1 MFRKDPNLMVKRRKE
16 AVQEG
21 RMKRLHD
28 GNSSRLLRRTGFT
41 VLELMAVMGIVST
54 LAAIILPAVGSARE
68 AARRMQCVNQLK
80 QVGIALHSYH
90 EVCGSFPAGWQWES
104 TSSSAYGWA
113 VPLLP
118 YVEQNAIYEQTD
130 RNSVLTHPTNT
141 RVRATAIGLLLC
153 PSDLTEPTFL
163 LSWEDEVANTSGPL
177 FDLPSAS
184 YIGVFGTLE
193 ADETTPAPPGDGTF
207 VEHRTVRLVDL
218 ERGASNTT
226 ITGER
231 TMARVP
237 STWLGVDRQGADAA
251 CRLVGNMLTSPNC
264 DTCDEC
270 EFSSRHPGG
279 ANFLW
284 ADGRVSLVSENVD
297 SREYQRMSRRSEY

>member
-1 MFRKDPNLMVKRRKE
+1 MLLIG
-16 AVQEG
+16 EG
-21 RMKRLHD
+21 NAD
-28 GNSSRLLRRTGFT
+28 CRTGGLSRSTRRSAFT
-41 VLELMAVMGIVST
+41 VLELLTVMAIVST
-54 LAAIILPAVGSARE
+54 LAAIVLPAVGSARE

-104 TSSSAYGWA
+104 TNNSAYGWA

-118 YVEQNAIYEQTD
+118 YLEQNAIYERTD
-130 RNSVLTHPTNT
+130 RNRVLTHPANT
-141 RVRATAIGLLLC
+141 QARATSIDLLLC

-177 FDLPSAS
+177 FDLPTTS
-184 YIGVFGTLE
+184 YVGVFGTSE
-193 ADETTPAPPGDGTF
+193 ADDTTPAPPGEGTF
-207 VEHRTVRLVDL
+207 VGHRTVRLVDL

-231 TMARVP
+231 TMATVP

-284 ADGRVSLVSENVD
+284 GDGRVSLISETID
-297 SREYQRMSRRSEY
+297 SRQYQRIARRADY